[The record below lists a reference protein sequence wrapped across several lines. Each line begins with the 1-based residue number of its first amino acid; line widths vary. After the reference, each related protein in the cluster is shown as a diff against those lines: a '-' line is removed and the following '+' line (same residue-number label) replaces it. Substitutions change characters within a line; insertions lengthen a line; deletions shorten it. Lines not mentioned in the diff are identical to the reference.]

1 MRVGGVWVT
10 HEDECVAEAAGG
22 AFGEEPRRRIERR
35 QQDIIAVAA
44 FVRDAVVLAVQ
55 QRRRTF
61 GQSVEDARNR
71 SARIAVRGHDR
82 VGGHRAF
89 GAMIKDR
96 GLLMNVEVHLSE
108 MLLILMAPLILS
120 VSPISGPSKS
130 RMPPAL
136 VTTN

>member
-1 MRVGGVWVT
+1 
-10 HEDECVAEAAGG
+10 
-22 AFGEEPRRRIERR
+22 
-35 QQDIIAVAA
+35 
-44 FVRDAVVLAVQ
+44 
-55 QRRRTF
+55 
-61 GQSVEDARNR
+61 
-71 SARIAVRGHDR
+71 
-82 VGGHRAF
+82 
-89 GAMIKDR
+89 MIKDR